1 MHDEPTID
9 PITEQQLLR
18 IALDHLFIDTLQTC
32 HSDRLDFHE
41 VSVWGVRS
49 ALIAAYQAGLRAAQ
63 PRSEPGHKTLGFSAD
78 KRGNPSTANDAEQP
92 RKDPRS

>member
-1 MHDEPTID
+1 MHDEPAID
-9 PITEQQLLR
+9 PMTEQQLLR
-18 IALDHLFIDTLQTC
+18 IALDHLFIDTLQTS

-63 PRSEPGHKTLGFSAD
+63 PRSKPGHKTLGFSAH
-78 KRGNPSTANDAEQP
+78 KRGNPSTAKDAEQP